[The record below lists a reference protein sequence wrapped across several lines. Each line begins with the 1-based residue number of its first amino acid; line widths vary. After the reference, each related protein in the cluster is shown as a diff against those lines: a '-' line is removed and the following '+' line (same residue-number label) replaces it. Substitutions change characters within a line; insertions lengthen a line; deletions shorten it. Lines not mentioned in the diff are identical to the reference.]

1 MGPPEDVDF
10 VDLVLRQA
18 DGDDWTASAR
28 LAFDAIVY
36 ALDPEGQQ
44 RLADR
49 ASRVAPPGILG
60 QAAAVD
66 AGGPD
71 PAAVAEW
78 AEAVR
83 AGWLVNNL
91 TYTLG
96 LQALRGQWAQ
106 IGPDQFALALSS
118 AIASTVQQVRLA
130 LQVDLPDAT
139 G

>member
-36 ALDPEGQQ
+36 ALHPEGQQ

-66 AGGPD
+66 ADGD

-83 AGWLVNNL
+83 AAWLVSNG

-118 AIASTVQQVRLA
+118 AIASTAQQVRLA